1 MTIELVD
8 KPGQLQHVS
17 EIIAS
22 TGANVVSVYHERV
35 SHTADINGCYLRL
48 EMETRNQQQIND
60 KIRQLLTVS
69 GYKIVEGVNN
79 SPQSIQLID
88 KPLLCHY
95 FP

>member
-35 SHTADINGCYLRL
+35 SHTADIQGRVFRGG
-48 EMETRNQQQIND
+48 TRNQQQINE
-60 KIRQLLTVS
+60 IRQLLTVS
-69 GYKIVEGVNN
+69 GYKIVEG
-79 SPQSIQLID
+79 
-88 KPLLCHY
+88 
-95 FP
+95 